1 MIPLPSN
8 LQMSLS
14 ETDNRQQK
22 SSGQSDSNTKL
33 GTGGG
38 LRSSIVNNLS
48 MGGSTL
54 EANTGDAA
62 AIPTWAYWAVGGVVA
77 VIGYAIWKRKSRA

>member
-1 MIPLPSN
+1 MIPGLTPN
-8 LQMSLS
+8 LNLNLS
-14 ETDNRQQK
+14 ETDNRQQR
-22 SSGQSDSNTKL
+22 SSGQSDSATRL

-38 LRSSIVNNLS
+38 LRSSIVNNFS

-62 AIPTWAYWAVGGVVA
+62 AIPTWAYWAVGGAVV
-77 VIGYAIWKRKSRA
+77 VIGYVLWKRRA